1 MPASVPA
8 GQKLFMTPGWG
19 VSDSFAT
26 PARQGAA
33 GAGRRNQSL
42 TAHESW
48 HFRPFCLFSVR
59 GLPNLAILFVEGPGR
74 RYNPGPKERVLVES
88 PLWCSKGVCMGTQVS
103 ADYRPSENEPFMNER
118 QREYFRR
125 KLNLWKDEILK
136 ESRETIQN
144 LQAETVPHAD
154 LADRASTEAERQLEL
169 RTRDR
174 QRKLIAKID
183 SALRRIED
191 GSYGFC
197 EETGEP
203 ISLKRLDARPIATL
217 SIEAQERHE
226 RREKVYRDD

>member
-1 MPASVPA
+1 VRGAPFSGTDISFAETPEFYLNLVWLAAITRAASVKGESSKGCKGMGIQVPA
-8 GQKLFMTPGWG
+8 G
-19 VSDSFAT
+19 
-26 PARQGAA
+26 
-33 GAGRRNQSL
+33 
-42 TAHESW
+42 
-48 HFRPFCLFSVR
+48 
-59 GLPNLAILFVEGPGR
+59 
-74 RYNPGPKERVLVES
+74 
-88 PLWCSKGVCMGTQVS
+88 
-103 ADYRPSENEPFMNER
+103 YRPSESEPFMNER
-118 QREYFRR
+118 QREYFRH
-125 KLNLWKDEILK
+125 KLMAWKEEILR

-144 LQAETVPHAD
+144 LQAETTLHAD

-183 SALRRIED
+183 AALRRLED

-226 RREKVYRDD
+226 QRERVYRDD

>member
-1 MPASVPA
+1 MGIQIPA
-8 GQKLFMTPGWG
+8 G
-19 VSDSFAT
+19 
-26 PARQGAA
+26 
-33 GAGRRNQSL
+33 
-42 TAHESW
+42 
-48 HFRPFCLFSVR
+48 
-59 GLPNLAILFVEGPGR
+59 
-74 RYNPGPKERVLVES
+74 
-88 PLWCSKGVCMGTQVS
+88 
-103 ADYRPSENEPFMNER
+103 YRPSEGEPFMNER
-118 QREYFRR
+118 QREYFRQ
-125 KLNLWKDEILK
+125 KLMAWKEDILR

-144 LQAETVPHAD
+144 LQAETTPHAD

-183 SALRRIED
+183 AALRRLED

-226 RREKVYRDD
+226 QRERVYRDD